1 VLAWA
6 GPDAARLAEAP
17 DLAVLVVDR
26 REGKEHREFEEA
38 WTSCSFG
45 IAIGSGCMDLS
56 CIKAGIL
63 RDFHFE

>member
-1 VLAWA
+1 MWAWA
-6 GPDAARLAEAP
+6 GPDAAQLAEAP
-17 DLAVLVVDR
+17 DLAALVEDR

-56 CIKAGIL
+56 SMEAGVL
-63 RDFHFE
+63 GNLHFE